1 MDEISVHEP
10 LLSSQHV
17 DHVKSKSLIV
27 SLSKWILKTVMW
39 LVFISWVA
47 LIFVYPAESMTNL
60 VRNWTEI
67 SNDNV
72 FGTTGLP
79 SEALLLLLLLIYLF
93 CALSTELALLT

>member
-10 LLSSQHV
+10 LLSSQRV
-17 DHVKSKSLIV
+17 EQSYHVKNKPLIV

-47 LIFVYPAESMTNL
+47 LIFVYPTESMTNL
-60 VRNWTEI
+60 VRNWTDI

-79 SEALLLLLLLIYLF
+79 SEAFYYYYYY
-93 CALSTELALLT
+93 